1 MEILFERTPR
11 KNVENRSL
19 PMSVASQ
26 KKRHQCIV
34 TTVQL
39 FEAFKRVKAGEM
51 KAKAIFDKL
60 METDGVCELISD

>member
-1 MEILFERTPR
+1 
-11 KNVENRSL
+11 
-19 PMSVASQ
+19 MSVASQ